1 MKILK
6 VYPMKFKALPLLL
19 TTLFIST
26 QFITSQQ
33 EEDPHIWLE
42 DVEGEQPLDWVR
54 AENAQTVEKLEAYPG
69 FEHLR
74 EKYVLAF
81 NDKDRIAF
89 PTIVGDY
96 VYNLWQ
102 DDVNERGLWRRMPQ
116 SSYLNKSE
124 EWEIV
129 LDLDKLSEEE
139 DKKWVFAG
147 ATWLAPGNKYC
158 LLSLSDG
165 GTDENVIREFDAE
178 TKQFS
183 KNGFEFKSSKGGA
196 SWVDHNKVMVY
207 RNFGDGSLTASGY
220 PRMVKLMQRGD
231 ELENAKTIFE
241 TDPEHV
247 GVFGLS
253 YYDAGKTHLFL
264 YRMVTFWESEL
275 YYLVGD
281 QFKQVDYPK
290 DAQLQGFH
298 KGQVVMS
305 LQSDW
310 EHDSTN
316 YELGSLV
323 SFDLNKNLEGQY
335 DVNML
340 YIPDEKSSYVAMS
353 GSKDFITVNIMEDVQ
368 NKLLRYRLED
378 GAWKGTLLETP
389 TFGSINL
396 MSSSNQTNDHFL
408 LYSNFIT
415 PRTLYHADENGINL
429 VKKLKDFFDASELV
443 IDQHFATSSDGTSV
457 PYFVVRHKDIV
468 LNGKNPTLVYAYG
481 GFGVSVQPNYSYT
494 TGLGWLERGG
504 VYVLANIR
512 GGGEYGP
519 AWHQA
524 GRLENKQNCYNDFYA
539 VTEDLINRKI
549 SSPEHIGAF
558 GWSNGGLMAGVLY
571 TQRPDLFNA
580 VVIGAPLLDMK
591 RYNKLLAGA
600 SWVGEYGD
608 PDKEEDWAFIKKYSP
623 YHNLK
628 KSNVYPEVYF
638 VTSTK
643 DDRVHPGH
651 ARKMAA
657 KMKTMGHPYWY
668 YETIEGGHSAASTNK
683 QQAFVMASIYSYLS
697 SKLMTEPMPEIKD

>member
-1 MKILK
+1 MK
-6 VYPMKFKALPLLL
+6 YALIPLLF
-19 TTLFIST
+19 TTLLCSI
-26 QFITSQQ
+26 QITTAQ
-33 EEDPHIWLE
+33 EQDDPHIWLE
-42 DVEGEQPLDWVR
+42 EIEGEQPLDWVR
-54 AENAQTVEKLEAYPG
+54 AENAETVEKLEAYPG
-69 FEHLR
+69 FEQLR
-74 EKYVLAF
+74 QKYVGAF

-102 DDVNERGLWRRMPQ
+102 DDVNERGLWRRMPLTA
-116 SSYLNKSE
+116 YLNNGK
-124 EWEIV
+124 EWEVV
-129 LDLDKLSEEE
+129 LDLDKLSAAEN
-139 DKKWVFAG
+139 KKWVFAG
-147 ATWLAPGNKYC
+147 ATWLPPENKYC

-165 GTDENVIREFDAE
+165 GTDENVIREFNPE
-178 TKQFS
+178 TKEFS
-183 KNGFEFKSSKGGA
+183 EDGFMFESSKGGV
-196 SWVDHNKVMVY
+196 SWIDQDNVMVS
-207 RNFGDGSLTASGY
+207 RNFGEGSLTTSGY
-220 PRMVKLMQRGD
+220 PRMVKLLQRG
-231 ELENAKTIFE
+231 EKIENAEKIFE
-241 TDPEHV
+241 TDPDHV

-253 YYDAGKTHLFL
+253 YYDDGKTHLFL
-264 YRMVTFWESEL
+264 YRMITFWESEL
-275 YYLVGD
+275 YYLDGD
-281 QFKQVDYPK
+281 KFKQVNYPK
-290 DAQLQGFH
+290 NAQAQGYH
-298 KGQVVMS
+298 KGQVVLS

-310 EHDSTN
+310 ERENATH
-316 YELGSLV
+316 EQGSLV
-323 SFDLNKNLEGQY
+323 SFDLIDNLDGQFQ
-335 DVNML
+335 VNTI
-340 YIPDEKSSYVAMS
+340 YTPDDKSSYVGMS
-353 GSKDFITVNIMEDVQ
+353 GSKDFITINIMEDVQ

-378 GAWKGTLLETP
+378 GVWKGKSLETP

-396 MSSSNQTNDHFL
+396 MSSSNETNDHFL

-415 PRTLYHADENGINL
+415 PRTLFHADENGMDQ

-443 IDQHFATSSDGTSV
+443 IDQHFTTSADGTSV

-481 GFGVSVQPNYSYT
+481 GFGVSVQPSYSYT
-494 TGLGWLERGG
+494 IGLGWLERGG

-524 GRLENKQNCYNDFYA
+524 GRLEKKQNCYNDFYA
-539 VTEDLINRKI
+539 VTEDLISRQI

-571 TQRPDLFNA
+571 TQRPDLFKA

-600 SWVGEYGD
+600 SWMGEYGD

-628 KSNVYPEVYF
+628 DSQVYPEVFF

-657 KMKTMGHPYWY
+657 KMKAMGHPYWY
-668 YETIEGGHSAASTNK
+668 YETIEGGHGAASTND
-683 QQAFVMASIYSYLS
+683 QQAFMMASIYSYLS
-697 SKLMTEPMPEIKD
+697 SKLMNEPIPELKD